1 MRGNV
6 GRYFIAFV
14 LAAVLGIASTA
25 SSQERTLKASPSPA
39 NEGRVALIIGN
50 SAYKDFPLAN
60 PTNDA
65 RDIAVAL
72 ASLDFQVILRENVNQ
87 RAMKQAIRE
96 FGDRI
101 KAGSVGLFYFAGH
114 GIQIKGRNFLLPV
127 GSDIQREDEVED
139 ESVDVNLIL
148 EKMEAAGNRLNI
160 VVLDACRNNPFQ
172 RSFRSAS
179 RGLAPLDA
187 AKGTLIAFATAPGSV
202 AADGV
207 GRNGV
212 FTRHLLTSLKHPE
225 SDIEKVFRRVRAAVM
240 DETRGQQV
248 PWETSSLTGDFYFNP
263 GQKSANASATTLA
276 APDTPLAIEIAYWQ
290 SIQGGKS
297 RSDFESYLKRYPAG
311 QFAEIA
317 AARIAEPVREAIA
330 GLPGTAVATQGGT
343 AKVYFL
349 RRGRFVNWGL
359 TYEILHKG
367 KTLGEL
373 GNGAYFMATLPA
385 GDQTL
390 VANAV
395 GVGDVSRAYEF
406 EPGKVHFIE
415 VVTSF
420 GTAGTMRMIP
430 NQEGE
435 QAIKELPES
444 TVAARRQ

>member
-1 MRGNV
+1 MIR
-6 GRYFIAFV
+6 RSFFF
-14 LAAVLGIASTA
+14 LMAAILTLGGAASA
-25 SSQERTLKASPSPA
+25 QDRTTKAVPA
-39 NEGRVALIIGN
+39 TSAESRVALIIGN
-50 SAYKDFPLAN
+50 GNYKDFPLAN

-72 ASLDFQVILRENVNQ
+72 TGLGFQVILRENVNQ
-87 RAMKQAIRE
+87 RGMKQAVRE

-114 GIQIKGRNFLLPV
+114 GIQVKGRNYLVPV
-127 GSDIQREDEVED
+127 GSQIQREDEVED
-139 ESVDVNLIL
+139 ESVDVNLVL

-225 SDIEKVFRRVRAAVM
+225 SDIEKVFRRVRAAVL
-240 DETRGQQV
+240 DETKGQQV

-263 GQKSANASATTLA
+263 GQTGAAAPATALA
-276 APDTPLAIEIAYWQ
+276 AIDTPLSVEIAYWQ
-290 SIQGGKS
+290 SIQASKN
-297 RSDFESYLKRYPAG
+297 RSDFENYLKRYPAG
-311 QFAEIA
+311 QFLEIA
-317 AARIAEPVREAIA
+317 TSRLAEVGKESAAVRPSSAA
-330 GLPGTAVATQGGT
+330 TASVGS

-349 RRGRFVNWGL
+349 RRGRFINFGL
-359 TYEILHKG
+359 NYEILHRG
-367 KTLGEL
+367 KSIGEL
-373 GNGAYFMATLPA
+373 SNGAYFAATLPA
-385 GDQTL
+385 GDQTI
-390 VANAV
+390 VANAA
-395 GVGDVSRAYEF
+395 GVGDISRAYEL
-406 EPGKVHFIE
+406 EAGKTYFIE
-415 VVTSF
+415 VVTAF
-420 GTAGTMRMIP
+420 GTAGTMRMIS

-435 QAIKELPES
+435 PAIKDLPDS
-444 TVAARRQ
+444 SIAASRQ